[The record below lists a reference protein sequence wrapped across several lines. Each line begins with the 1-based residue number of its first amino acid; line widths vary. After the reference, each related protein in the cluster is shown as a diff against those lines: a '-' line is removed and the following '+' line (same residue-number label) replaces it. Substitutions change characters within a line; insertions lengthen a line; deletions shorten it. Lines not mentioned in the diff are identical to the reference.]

1 MYRPLI
7 CMAVL
12 AGPLLEQTRLHIAGT
27 VRAGETF
34 RKEFGCG
41 LTLVLA
47 PNDSQ
52 DDSGDSGWTI
62 EVQPAD
68 QSDNFIRCVIE
79 PIHGPTQADLL
90 ASQFVSEEN
99 EKLPEPELS
108 EQKKREFPF
117 TLNSADQK
125 KACDELDVVAYTP
138 PKTAKDGTIVMG
150 TPGYKEPPLGNGT
163 FVIKSVHLSNLGKSK
178 HARLDSLSFE
188 AEIAFP
194 PDRKNRSSKGR

>member
-12 AGPLLEQTRLHIAGT
+12 AGPLLAQTRLHVAGT

-34 RKEFGCG
+34 RKEFGRG

-125 KACDELDVVAYTP
+125 KSVRRTGRGGVYAAEDRQGWHHRHGYTGVQG
-138 PKTAKDGTIVMG
+138 A
-150 TPGYKEPPLGNGT
+150 
-163 FVIKSVHLSNLGKSK
+163 SVG
-178 HARLDSLSFE
+178 
-188 AEIAFP
+188 
-194 PDRKNRSSKGR
+194 